1 MSIEVKYFGIIEELV
16 GNNSE
21 FIDKSRVLNIS
32 STSKEVFIELY
43 PQLKGVSFQIAVD
56 KALNKEITN
65 ESKEIALLPPF
76 AGG

>member
-1 MSIEVKYFGIIEELV
+1 MSIEVKYFGMIEELV
-16 GNNSE
+16 GKSSE
-21 FIDKSRVLNIS
+21 SIDIKRFLDVN
-32 STSKEVFIELY
+32 STSKDIFIQLY

-56 KALNKEITN
+56 KALNNEVTN

>member
-1 MSIEVKYFGIIEELV
+1 MSIEVKYFGMIEELV
-16 GNNSE
+16 GKSSE
-21 FIDKSRVLNIS
+21 FIDKSKFLNDT
-32 STSKEVFIELY
+32 STSKHVLLELY

-56 KALNKEITN
+56 KALNREVTN

>member
-1 MSIEVKYFGIIEELV
+1 MSIEVKYFGMIEELV
-16 GNNSE
+16 GKSSE
-21 FIDKSRVLNIS
+21 FIDKSKFLNGT
-32 STSKEVFIELY
+32 STSKDILTELY

-56 KALNKEITN
+56 KALNREVTN

>member
-1 MSIEVKYFGIIEELV
+1 MSIEVKYFGMIEELV
-16 GNNSE
+16 GKSSE
-21 FIDKSRVLNIS
+21 SIDKSRFLNVT
-32 STSKEVFIELY
+32 STSKDVFIELY

-56 KALNKEITN
+56 KALNTEVTN